1 MSIVVKG
8 DGTREQFNIQKL
20 EQSLQRSGA
29 STELYER
36 IARQVE
42 RTIKDG
48 MTTSEIYRSAFS
60 LLRKEQGVFAARYSM
75 RRALLDM
82 GPTGFPFEDY
92 FAELMRARGYEA
104 QVRQQIQGK
113 CTIHE
118 VDVVLKKDDRIIGA
132 ELKFHNV
139 HGFKTDL
146 KTALYVRA
154 RFTDIETLAKE
165 RDEEPS
171 VREAWLVTNTKFTVQ
186 AIEYAECAGVTLLGW
201 SHPATNNLADIIEET
216 KLYPIT
222 VLTEISRKEEAQLL
236 ARQVTLCRDIAK
248 NPDVLRE
255 AGIPRRKHQD
265 IVSESMQ
272 LCGA

>member
-1 MSIVVKG
+1 MAIVVKG
-8 DGTREQFNIQKL
+8 DGTREEFNIQKL
-20 EQSLQRSGA
+20 EQSLRRSGA
-29 STELYER
+29 PREVTER
-36 IARQVE
+36 IAE
-42 RTIKDG
+42 RVGKTLKDG

-60 LLRKEQGVFAARYSM
+60 QLHKQEGVFAARYSM

-113 CTIHE
+113 CTTHE
-118 VDVVLKKDDRIIGA
+118 VDVVLKKESRIIGA

-154 RFTDIETLAKE
+154 RFTDIETLAREKG
-165 RDEEPS
+165 EEPY
-171 VREAWLVTNTKFTVQ
+171 VREAWLVTNTKFTMQ
-186 AIEYAECAGVTLLGW
+186 AIEYAECAGITFLGW

-222 VLTEISRKEEAQLL
+222 VLTQISRKEEAQLL

-248 NPDVLRE
+248 NPEILLE
-255 AGIPRRKHQD
+255 AGIPRKKHRD
-265 IVSESMQ
+265 IVSESVQ
-272 LCGA
+272 LCGI